1 MNSTFLLGA
10 AQQIAWGDFLFYL
23 LLFVVLMAL
32 VGHFAWNP
40 VQNMLQKRA
49 DKIAND
55 LDSAEGARLKAEKLA
70 KQREDALSDSHNEA
84 NQIVTRAKDNAEQQ
98 RSAIVQKANEDVT
111 SLKSH
116 AQEDISRQKQ
126 EALAGVRNDVA
137 QLSIEI
143 ASKIIEKELT
153 VDDQKE
159 LIDKYIEGLGKQ
171 NGAQ

>member
-1 MNSTFLLGA
+1 
-10 AQQIAWGDFLFYL
+10 
-23 LLFVVLMAL
+23 MAL

-40 VQNMLQKRA
+40 IQNMLQKRA
-49 DKIAND
+49 DKISND

-70 KQREDALSDSHNEA
+70 KQREDALSESHNEA
-84 NQIVTRAKDNAEQQ
+84 NQIVTRAKDNAEHQ
-98 RSAIVQKANEDVT
+98 RSAIVQKANDDVT
-111 SLKSH
+111 TLKSH

-126 EALAGVRNDVA
+126 EALDGVRNDVA
-137 QLSIEI
+137 ELSIEI
-143 ASKIIEKELT
+143 ASKVIEKELT

>member
-23 LLFVVLMAL
+23 VLFVILMAL

-40 VQNMLQKRA
+40 IQNMLQKRA
-49 DKIAND
+49 DKISND

-70 KQREDALSDSHNEA
+70 KQREDALSDSHSEA
-84 NQIVTRAKDNAEQQ
+84 SQIVSKAKDNAEQQ
-98 RSAIVQKANEDVT
+98 RTAIVKQANDDAT
-111 SLKSH
+111 ALKSN
-116 AQEDISRQKQ
+116 AQKDISRQKQ

-137 QLSIEI
+137 ELSIEI

-153 VDDQKE
+153 ADDQKE

-171 NGAQ
+171 DGAQ

>member
-23 LLFVVLMAL
+23 ILFVILMAL

-40 VQNMLQKRA
+40 IQNMLQKRA
-49 DKIAND
+49 DKISND

-70 KQREDALSDSHNEA
+70 QQREDALKDSHNEA
-84 NQIVTRAKDNAEQQ
+84 NQIVTRAKDNAEHQ
-98 RSAIVQKANEDVT
+98 RSAIVQKANDDVT
-111 SLKSH
+111 TLKSH

-126 EALAGVRNDVA
+126 EALDGVRNDVA
-137 QLSIEI
+137 ELSIEI
-143 ASKIIEKELT
+143 ASKVIEKELT

>member
-23 LLFVVLMAL
+23 VLFVILMAL
-32 VGHFAWNP
+32 VGHFAWDP
-40 VQNMLQKRA
+40 IQNMLQKRA
-49 DKIAND
+49 DKISND

-84 NQIVTRAKDNAEQQ
+84 SQIVSRAKDNAEQQ
-98 RSAIVQKANEDVT
+98 RTTIVKQANDDATV
-111 SLKSH
+111 LKSN
-116 AQEDISRQKQ
+116 AQKDISRQKQ
-126 EALAGVRNDVA
+126 EALDGVRNDVA
-137 QLSIEI
+137 ELSIAI
-143 ASKIIEKELT
+143 ASKVIEKELT

>member
-23 LLFVVLMAL
+23 VLFVILMAL
-32 VGHFAWNP
+32 VGHFAWDP
-40 VQNMLQKRA
+40 IQNMLQKRA
-49 DKIAND
+49 DKISND

-84 NQIVTRAKDNAEQQ
+84 SQIVSRAKDNAEQQ
-98 RSAIVQKANEDVT
+98 RTTIVKQANDDATV
-111 SLKSH
+111 LKSN
-116 AQEDISRQKQ
+116 AQKDISRQKQ
-126 EALAGVRNDVA
+126 EALDGVRNDVA
-137 QLSIEI
+137 ELSIVI
-143 ASKIIEKELT
+143 ASKVIEKELT